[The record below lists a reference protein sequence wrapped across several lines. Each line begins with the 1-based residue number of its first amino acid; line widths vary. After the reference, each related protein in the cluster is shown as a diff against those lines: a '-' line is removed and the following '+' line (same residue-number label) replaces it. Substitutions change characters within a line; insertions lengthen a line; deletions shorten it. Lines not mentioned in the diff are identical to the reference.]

1 MVSGLDMLIDRGTI
15 KAKQKTRDY
24 RGYAMN
30 NIFLIFKR
38 DVKKIVTNW
47 AAAII
52 ISGLVFLPSLYA
64 WFNIEA
70 SWDPYGQT
78 SGIKI
83 AVSNLDKGA
92 ELRGNKLNIGEE
104 IIASLKE
111 NKKIGWVF
119 TDADNALRGVEH
131 GDYYA
136 SITIPANFSE
146 RIATVLSKNPQKA
159 EIIYNVNEKINAISP
174 KITAKGASGV
184 TEEVNRNFIKTAN
197 GTIFRIFNEIG
208 IQLESELPTIRRLIE
223 LVYKVEASF
232 PEVHKV
238 ISTASADL
246 KKADDILKKAQNN
259 LPVVT
264 HLAQDAEKLSVHVG
278 EFLDHSADAIGTLTP
293 TIKENLLVIQQASV
307 LSEKLLGILQDISF
321 VPSLAKVELD
331 RTAERLD
338 RAISVTNRLIGV
350 FEPLSNLTGK
360 RLHFV
365 TDKLKSIKS
374 TFEKQQTIV
383 TSLADAIDRGERPA
397 QQLVDQFI
405 QLSRDTSQAIDD
417 LLNRFDTQIE
427 PLIMEGIEKAKQ
439 DANQARAVI
448 KDAITSIPDVQK
460 ILQDAA
466 KGLSLGSKD
475 LLLLQKNLP
484 EVEAKI
490 KDLAKRIRALE
501 KEGNLEE
508 VIDLLK
514 RNAEKESQFFAEP
527 VILKE
532 NRMFPIPNYGSAMS
546 PFFTTLSLWVGALLL
561 VSLLS
566 VEVHDDE
573 HAFKSYEVYFGRYL
587 TFGMLAVLQSVMVT
601 MGDIYILG
609 AYVADKWWFVVFGL
623 LISAVFMLIVYTL
636 VSVFGNVGKA
646 MAIVLLVLQLAGS
659 GGTFPIQVT
668 PPFFQAIY
676 PYLPFTYAISMM
688 REAVGGILWDIIN
701 RNIMMMTAYAG
712 IALIIGL
719 ALKKFI
725 NRTSAKLVK
734 KAKESQLIH

>member
-1 MVSGLDMLIDRGTI
+1 
-15 KAKQKTRDY
+15 
-24 RGYAMN
+24 MN
-30 NIFLIFKR
+30 NIFKIFKR
-38 DVKKIVTNW
+38 DVKKIATNW

-52 ISGLVFLPSLYA
+52 ICGLVFLPSLYA
-64 WFNIEA
+64 WFNIKA

-104 IIASLKE
+104 IITSLQE

-119 TDADNALRGVEH
+119 TDSDNALRGVEH
-131 GDYYA
+131 GEYYA

-232 PEVHKV
+232 PEVHQV

-246 KKADDILKKAQNN
+246 KKADDILKKAQSN

-264 HLAQDAEKLSVHVG
+264 QLAQDAEKLSVHVG

-293 TIKENLLVIQQASV
+293 TIKENLLLIQQTAV
-307 LSEKLLGILQDISF
+307 LSEKLLGILQDVSF

-338 RAISVTNRLIGV
+338 RALSVTNRLIGV

-365 TDKLKSIKS
+365 TDKLKDIKS

-383 TSLADAIDRGERPA
+383 TSIADALDRGERPA
-397 QQLVDQFI
+397 QQLVDQFM
-405 QLSRDTSQAIDD
+405 QLSRNTSQAIDD

-448 KDAITSIPDVQK
+448 KDAIASIPDVQQ

-484 EVEAKI
+484 EIEAKI
-490 KDLAKRIRALE
+490 KDVAKRIRALE

-566 VEVHDDE
+566 VEVHDE
-573 HAFKSYEVYFGRYL
+573 KHVFKSYEVYFGRYL
-587 TFGMLAVLQSVMVT
+587 TFGLLAMLQSVMVT

-609 AYVADKWWFVVFGL
+609 AYVANKMWFVLFGL
-623 LISAVFMLIVYTL
+623 IISAVFMLIVYTL

-676 PYLPFTYAISMM
+676 PFLPFTYAISMM

-701 RNIMMMTAYAG
+701 RDIIMMTVYAG

-725 NRTSAKLVK
+725 NRSSAKLVK

>member
-1 MVSGLDMLIDRGTI
+1 
-15 KAKQKTRDY
+15 
-24 RGYAMN
+24 MN

-38 DVKKIVTNW
+38 DVKNIVTNW

-78 SGIKI
+78 GGIKI

-119 TDADNALRGVEH
+119 LDEDKAMKGVKH

-174 KITAKGASGV
+174 KITSKGASGV

-208 IQLESELPTIRRLIE
+208 IKLESELPTIKRLIE
-223 LVYKVEASF
+223 LVYKVEGSF

-238 ISTASADL
+238 ISTAGDDL

-259 LPVVT
+259 LPVIT

-293 TIKENLLVIQQASV
+293 TIKENLLVIQQTSV
-307 LSEKLLGILQDISF
+307 LTEKLFGILQDSSF
-321 VPSLAKVELD
+321 VPSLAKVELG
-331 RTAERLD
+331 RTAERLE
-338 RAISVTNRLIGV
+338 RAIGVTDRLIGV
-350 FEPLSNLTGK
+350 FEPLSNLTGN

-365 TDKLKSIKS
+365 TDKLTNIKS
-374 TFEKQQTIV
+374 TFEKQQTIL
-383 TSLADAIDRGERPA
+383 TTIADAIERGERPA
-397 QQLVDQFI
+397 EQLVDQFI

-417 LLNRFDTQIE
+417 LINRFDTQIE
-427 PLIMEGIEKAKQ
+427 PLIMQGIEKAKK
-439 DANQARAVI
+439 DANQARSVL
-448 KDAITSIPDVQK
+448 KDAINSIPDVQK
-460 ILQDAA
+460 ILHDAA

-484 EVEAKI
+484 GVETKI

-514 RNAEKESQFFAEP
+514 TNAEKESQFFAEP

-532 NRMFPIPNYGSAMS
+532 NRLYPIPNYGSAMS

-566 VEVHDDE
+566 VEVHD
-573 HAFKSYEVYFGRYL
+573 HSFKSYEVYFGRYL
-587 TFGMLAVLQSVMVT
+587 TFGMLALLQSVMVT
-601 MGDIYILG
+601 MGDMFILG
-609 AYVADKWWFVVFGL
+609 AYVADKLWFVLFGL
-623 LISAVFMLIVYTL
+623 MLSAVFMLIVYTL

-676 PYLPFTYAISMM
+676 PFLPFTYAISMM
-688 REAVGGILWDIIN
+688 REAVGGILWDVIN
-701 RNIMMMTAYAG
+701 KDIMMMTAYAG
-712 IALIIGL
+712 IALVIGL

-725 NRTSAKLVK
+725 NRSSAKLVK

>member
-1 MVSGLDMLIDRGTI
+1 
-15 KAKQKTRDY
+15 
-24 RGYAMN
+24 MN

-38 DVKKIVTNW
+38 DVKNIVTNW

-78 SGIKI
+78 GGIKI

-92 ELRGNKLNIGEE
+92 ELRGNKLNIGKE

-119 TDADNALRGVEH
+119 LDEDKAMKGVKH

-174 KITAKGASGV
+174 KITSKGASGV

-208 IQLESELPTIRRLIE
+208 IQLESELPTIKRLIE
-223 LVYKVEASF
+223 LIYKVEGSF

-238 ISTASADL
+238 ISTAGDDL

-259 LPVVT
+259 LPVIT

-293 TIKENLLVIQQASV
+293 TIKENLLVIQQTSV
-307 LSEKLLGILQDISF
+307 LTEKLFGILQDSSF

-331 RTAERLD
+331 RTAERLE
-338 RAISVTNRLIGV
+338 RAIGVTDRLIGV
-350 FEPLSNLTGK
+350 FEPLSNLTGN

-365 TDKLKSIKS
+365 TDKLKNIKS
-374 TFEKQQTIV
+374 TFEKQQTIL
-383 TSLADAIDRGERPA
+383 TTIADAIERGERPA
-397 QQLVDQFI
+397 EQLVDQFI

-417 LLNRFDTQIE
+417 LINRFDTQIE
-427 PLIMEGIEKAKQ
+427 PLIIQGIEKAKK
-439 DANQARAVI
+439 DANQARSVL
-448 KDAITSIPDVQK
+448 KDAINSIPDVQK
-460 ILQDAA
+460 ILNDAA

-484 EVEAKI
+484 GVETKI

-514 RNAEKESQFFAEP
+514 TNAEKESQFFAEP

-532 NRMFPIPNYGSAMS
+532 NRLYPIPNYGSAMS

-566 VEVHDDE
+566 VEVHDHE
-573 HAFKSYEVYFGRYL
+573 HSFKSYEVYFGRYL
-587 TFGMLAVLQSVMVT
+587 TFGMLALLQSVMVT
-601 MGDIYILG
+601 MGDMFILG
-609 AYVADKWWFVVFGL
+609 AYVADKLWFVLFGL
-623 LISAVFMLIVYTL
+623 MLSAVFMLIVYTL

-676 PYLPFTYAISMM
+676 PFLPFTYAISMM
-688 REAVGGILWDIIN
+688 REAVGGILWDVIN
-701 RNIMMMTAYAG
+701 KDIMMMTAYAG
-712 IALIIGL
+712 IALVIGL

-725 NRTSAKLVK
+725 NRSSAKLVK

>member
-1 MVSGLDMLIDRGTI
+1 
-15 KAKQKTRDY
+15 
-24 RGYAMN
+24 MN

-38 DVKKIVTNW
+38 DVKNIVTNW

-78 SGIKI
+78 GGIKI

-119 TDADNALRGVEH
+119 LDEDKAMKGVEH

-174 KITAKGASGV
+174 KITSKGASGV

-208 IQLESELPTIRRLIE
+208 IQLESELPTIKRLIE
-223 LVYKVEASF
+223 LVYKVEGSF

-238 ISTASADL
+238 ISTAGDDL
-246 KKADDILKKAQNN
+246 KKVDDILKKAQNN
-259 LPVVT
+259 LPVIT
-264 HLAQDAEKLSVHVG
+264 HLAQDAERLSVHVG

-293 TIKENLLVIQQASV
+293 TIKENLLVIQQTSV
-307 LSEKLLGILQDISF
+307 LTEKLFGILQDISF

-331 RTAERLD
+331 RTAERLE
-338 RAISVTNRLIGV
+338 RAIGVTDRLIGV
-350 FEPLSNLTGK
+350 FEPLSNLTGN

-365 TDKLKSIKS
+365 TDKLKNIKS
-374 TFEKQQTIV
+374 TFEKQQTIL
-383 TSLADAIDRGERPA
+383 TTIADVIERGERPA
-397 QQLVDQFI
+397 EQLVDQFI
-405 QLSRDTSQAIDD
+405 QLSKDTSQAIDD
-417 LLNRFDTQIE
+417 LINRFDTQIE
-427 PLIMEGIEKAKQ
+427 PLIIQGIEKAKK
-439 DANQARAVI
+439 DANQARSVL
-448 KDAITSIPDVQK
+448 KDAINSIPDVQK
-460 ILQDAA
+460 ILNDAA

-484 EVEAKI
+484 GIETKI

-514 RNAEKESQFFAEP
+514 TNAEKESQFFAEP
-527 VILKE
+527 VLLKE
-532 NRMFPIPNYGSAMS
+532 NRLYPIPNYGSAMS

-566 VEVHDDE
+566 IEVHDHE
-573 HAFKSYEVYFGRYL
+573 HSFKSYEVYFGRYL
-587 TFGMLAVLQSVMVT
+587 TFGMLALLQSVMVT
-601 MGDIYILG
+601 MGDMFILG
-609 AYVADKWWFVVFGL
+609 AYVADKLWFVLFGL
-623 LISAVFMLIVYTL
+623 MLSAVFMLIVYTL

-676 PYLPFTYAISMM
+676 PFLPFTYAISMM
-688 REAVGGILWDIIN
+688 REAVGGILWDVIN
-701 RNIMMMTAYAG
+701 KDIMMMTAYAG
-712 IALIIGL
+712 IALVIGL
-719 ALKKFI
+719 ALKKII
-725 NRTSAKLVK
+725 NRSSVKLVK

>member
-1 MVSGLDMLIDRGTI
+1 
-15 KAKQKTRDY
+15 
-24 RGYAMN
+24 MN

-38 DVKKIVTNW
+38 DVKNIVTNW

-78 SGIKI
+78 GGIKI

-119 TDADNALRGVEH
+119 LDEDKAMKGVGH

-136 SITIPANFSE
+136 SIIIPANFSE

-174 KITAKGASGV
+174 KITSKGASGV

-208 IQLESELPTIRRLIE
+208 IQLESELPTIKRLIE
-223 LVYKVEASF
+223 LVYKVEGSF

-238 ISTASADL
+238 ISTAGVDL

-293 TIKENLLVIQQASV
+293 TIKENLLVIQQTSV
-307 LSEKLLGILQDISF
+307 LTEKLFGILQDISF

-331 RTAERLD
+331 RTAERIE
-338 RAISVTNRLIGV
+338 RAIGVTDRLIGV
-350 FEPLSNLTGK
+350 FEPLSNLTGN

-365 TDKLKSIKS
+365 TDKLKNIKS
-374 TFEKQQTIV
+374 TFEKQQTIL
-383 TSLADAIDRGERPA
+383 TTIADAIERGERPA
-397 QQLVDQFI
+397 EQLVDHFI

-417 LLNRFDTQIE
+417 LINRFDTQIE
-427 PLIMEGIEKAKQ
+427 PLIMQGIEKAKK
-439 DANQARAVI
+439 DANQARSVL
-448 KDAITSIPDVQK
+448 KDAINSIPDVQK
-460 ILQDAA
+460 ILNDAA

-484 EVEAKI
+484 EVETKI

-514 RNAEKESQFFAEP
+514 TNAEKESQFFAEP

-532 NRMFPIPNYGSAMS
+532 NRLYPIPNYGSAMS

-566 VEVHDDE
+566 VEVHDHE

-587 TFGMLAVLQSVMVT
+587 TFGMLALLQSVMVT
-601 MGDIYILG
+601 MGDMFILG
-609 AYVADKWWFVVFGL
+609 AYVADKLWFVLFGL
-623 LISAVFMLIVYTL
+623 MLSAVFMLIVYTL

-676 PYLPFTYAISMM
+676 PFLPFTYAISMM
-688 REAVGGILWDIIN
+688 REAVGGILWDVIN
-701 RNIMMMTAYAG
+701 KDIMMMTAYAG
-712 IALIIGL
+712 IALVIGL

-725 NRTSAKLVK
+725 NRSSAKLVK